1 MNNNDN
7 NDKKNSLLRD
17 SDTLRFHPIRVIA
30 LTRYTVKEHVPIVFL
45 RMRAFPLV
53 SCVRAIK
60 SRSCGGGDYV
70 SIKCQPIR
78 Q

>member
-60 SRSCGGGDYV
+60 SCSYGGGDYV